1 MKKPL
6 LFVFAVLST
15 GLYAQEHFSG
25 INTSRRVGMLNASVN
40 PAELVN
46 LKENYEVNLFNFSV
60 NFSNN
65 KATFGE
71 LLGGGD
77 EDFEDIIFAEG
88 DPLNM
93 RADIEIMGPAFG
105 FKMGKWG
112 FGVSTGA
119 KVRADIVD
127 LDVNLGRALTA
138 EEDGEEPLSEL
149 INANSNQKLSAS
161 SCGEIGI
168 SAAREVFSN
177 EEHSI
182 SAGVTFKLLFPGSY
196 ANMSAD
202 QFTGTVNITPLGD
215 ASLTDATADVDIAY
229 SGSLAE
235 DFEDSNSYGKFFAG
249 GLNGFATDIG
259 VNYRWKD
266 LADTT
271 ATGYRLNAGLALKNM
286 GSMTFK
292 DDNNV
297 RRGYEMNI
305 PDGENFDLNQFEDA
319 EGFEEVEEILIN
331 NPQYFTVINT
341 TEDFKV
347 KMPAVFSAYA
357 DVKAYGNWYA
367 TVYVQQKLNEDSN
380 NDQIAVQNIVT
391 FIPRYSARWFEA
403 YIPMA
408 HNEISGFT
416 AGFGFR
422 VGGFFLGSGSA
433 LSAAL
438 GETQQADLYF
448 GFRFG
453 F

>member
-71 LLGGGD
+71 LTGGGD
-77 EDFEDIIFAEG
+77 EDFEDIIFEEG

-119 KVRADIVD
+119 KVRANIVD
-127 LDVNLGRALTA
+127 LDVALGRALTA
-138 EEDGEEPLSEL
+138 EDDEEALTTLVNSD
-149 INANSNQKLSAS
+149 SNQKISATS
-161 SCGEIGI
+161 WGEIGF

-182 SAGVTFKLLFPGSY
+182 SAGVTLKLLFPGSY

-202 QFTGTVNITPLGD
+202 RFTGTLNISPTGD
-215 ASLTDATADVDIAY
+215 ATLTDASANVNIAY

-235 DFEDSNSYGKFFAG
+235 DFEDSSSYGKFFAG

-266 LADTT
+266 LNDTI

-297 RRGYEMNI
+297 RRNYAMDI
-305 PDGENFDLNQFEDA
+305 PEGEFFDLNQFEDA

-331 NPQYFTVINT
+331 NPQYFTVLNT

-347 KMPAVFSAYA
+347 KLPAVFSAYA

-367 TVYVQQKLNEDSN
+367 TVYVQQKMNEDGNS
-380 NDQIAVQNIVT
+380 DQIAVQNIVT

-403 YIPMA
+403 YTPLS

-416 AGFGFR
+416 AGLGLR
-422 VGGFFLGSGSA
+422 AGGFFIGSSSI
-433 LSAAL
+433 LSATL
-438 GETQQADLYF
+438 GETQQADVYF